1 MATLPS
7 PAPFQIQPALT
18 ALAIS
23 YKNQAMIAD
32 NILPRVP
39 VESPDFKYT
48 VFTQA
53 DTFTIPDTRVGRTSA
68 PNQVDWS
75 ATEKTDSVQDHALDQ
90 PVPYRDV
97 KAAQASQA
105 VYGVMP
111 VDPEARAT
119 EQLSDLILL
128 DREKRA
134 ADLVFNTASY
144 AAANQEVLAGA
155 TQWSDFV
162 NSNPINDILA
172 ALDVMIVRA
181 NTLLLGQAVWTKL
194 RQHPKVVQ
202 AIYGTAATSGVVS
215 RDQVAALLEIQ
226 NLVVGQ
232 GWLNSAKK
240 GQNPSLVRLWGKHAS
255 LLYVNP
261 LAVSAKDLTFGI
273 TAQWGSRIAG
283 ATPDS
288 KIGMLGGT
296 MVRVGEMV
304 KELVV
309 ANDVG
314 YFFENAVA

>member
-1 MATLPS
+1 MATPT
-7 PAPFQIQPALT
+7 PAPFVVQPQLT
-18 ALAIS
+18 ALAIA

-32 NILPRVP
+32 QILPRVQ

-75 ATEKTDSVQDHALDQ
+75 ATENTASVQDHALDQ

-97 KAAQASQA
+97 KAAQAASA
-105 VYGVMP
+105 VAGVMP

-134 ADLVFNTASY
+134 ADLVFAAGSY
-144 AAANQEVLAGA
+144 ASANVEVLAG
-155 TQWSDFV
+155 TSQWSDFT
-162 NSNPINDILA
+162 NSNPINDILS
-172 ALDVMIVRA
+172 ALDQMIVRA
-181 NTLLLGQAVWTKL
+181 NTLTLGQAVWTKL

-202 AIYGTAATSGVVS
+202 AIYGTAATSGVVT
-215 RDQVAALLEIQ
+215 REQVAALLEIP
-226 NLVVGQ
+226 NLIVGQ

-255 LLYVNP
+255 LLYINP

-273 TAQWGSRIAG
+273 TAQWGSRVAG
-283 ATPDS
+283 STPDS
-288 KIGMLGGT
+288 NIGMLGGT
-296 MVRVGEMV
+296 MVRVGESV